1 MLQKVRHLYD
11 CVGRYLSSIPLVWTS
26 SPIGAHTWQ
35 LWKIKAI
42 YFVDCAHIARHV
54 PRVGWILRCIGK
66 PHEYAYYTRI
76 EFFSQVILLS
86 TLVDTGW
93 HSDVTV
99 SSMLGNTVR
108 PAKIAVFPSLL
119 TS

>member
-1 MLQKVRHLYD
+1 VYLFFYTLTFRIKPLYFSTSWLPGASLFFTA
-11 CVGRYLSSIPLVWTS
+11 VSI
-26 SPIGAHTWQ
+26 
-35 LWKIKAI
+35 
-42 YFVDCAHIARHV
+42 IAV
-54 PRVGWILRCIGK
+54 
-66 PHEYAYYTRI
+66 EY
-76 EFFSQVILLS
+76 SQVILLS